1 MTPVAQ
7 KRLGAALSLSGVL
20 LVVAGVW
27 LVVLTRQAPDDARA
41 RGKRL
46 YLEGVLPSG
55 QPLEGVAQVGVW
67 RVGPD
72 AACVACHRR
81 SGFGTSEGS
90 VEIRSITGPDL
101 FGKPARPDPVRAAS
115 STERA
120 RAALLAGRRPRP
132 VYDAASLAR
141 ALRDGVDVTG
151 RKLDPAMPRY
161 SLDDAALASLS
172 AFLHT
177 LSAAPSPGITEDA
190 IHFAT
195 VIQPGVD
202 PQRRRAMLEVLQAF
216 FDDKNAGMQAE
227 QRQERAGYKHLGRTH
242 RRWVLHVWELR
253 GPSEAWPRQLEA
265 RARQQPAFA
274 LISGLGDL
282 SWRPIH
288 EFSER
293 FEVPCIFPLTDVPV
307 VSEPGEYTVYF
318 SRGVVLEAEALAR
331 HLRDQ
336 GDRAP
341 VVQVYRRD
349 DASSAAAAAFRN
361 AWTRGAVQE
370 RVVDAV
376 PDEAFWRQ
384 LAAEAPG
391 ATLVLWLPASDLVA
405 ARALD
410 QAGAPFEA
418 VYLSATLSAGHPFVE
433 GGEGRVRLV
442 YPQDLPD
449 VRGPRLQSVTQWMRA
464 RGLALTHEKVQMNT
478 FLAARLL
485 AEVMEHG
492 ADTLSRD
499 FLLESLEHVV
509 GNNLAPTIYPRLS
522 LAPGQRFASK
532 GSYITTPGARG
543 EALSLVSDWIVP

>member
-1 MTPVAQ
+1 MTPDAR

-20 LVVAGVW
+20 LVVVGVW
-27 LVVLTRQAPDDARA
+27 LVVLTRPDDLRA
-41 RGKRL
+41 QGKRL

-55 QPLEGVAQVGVW
+55 QPLEGVAQVGVR

-90 VEIRSITGPDL
+90 VEIRSITGPAL
-101 FGKPARPDPVRAAS
+101 FGQPARAEPVRAAS
-115 STERA
+115 SAERA
-120 RAALLAGRRPRP
+120 RTALLAGRRPRP
-132 VYDAASLAR
+132 VYDAPSLAR

-161 SLDDAALASLS
+161 ALDDAALASLS
-172 AFLHT
+172 AFLQT

-216 FDDKNAGMQAE
+216 LDDKNAGMQAE

-242 RRWVLHVWELR
+242 RRWVLHVWELS
-253 GPSEAWPRQLEA
+253 GPAQTWPAQLEA

-336 GDRAP
+336 GGRAP
-341 VVQVYRRD
+341 VLQVYRRD

-361 AWTRGAVQE
+361 AWSRGAVQE

-376 PDEAFWRQ
+376 PDGAFWRQ
-384 LAAEAPG
+384 LAAEVPG
-391 ATLVLWLPASDLVA
+391 ATLVLWLPASDLVSV
-405 ARALD
+405 RALD
-410 QAGAPFEA
+410 QAGSPFEA

-442 YPQDLPD
+442 YPQDLPE
-449 VRGPRLQSVTQWMRA
+449 VRGPRLQPVMQWMRA
-464 RGLALTHEKVQMNT
+464 RGLALIDEKVQLNT

-532 GSYITTPGARG
+532 GSYITRAGARG
-543 EALSLVSDWIVP
+543 EPLSLLSGWIVP